1 MINLKQNGSGQ
12 NINLSPI
19 YNQIEVLDENTVLLS
34 RRIDTIQTGS
44 VDLSDIENSISILNN
59 NLSTV
64 QTDLNSVKI
73 DVNNLNSEIDSIKTN
88 LTSVV
93 SDVSVL
99 SSNLNNLSTNQVNY
113 YDYRDKITQRGFN
126 YNLTGGFFNET
137 TGTISAS
144 IYGVVPVSS
153 YKIPFVDIKAYECY
167 NCTFETGY
175 RGYSNLNITTFSK
188 NLVKG
193 ENLYMNGIMNNI
205 SNTYKIAFF
214 NGSYPTFSLNL
225 FSDCKNLEF
234 HDHYFDKNTIS
245 SNLKI
250 NNNDFICF
258 DNSYQSISFANFN
271 DYSIEKNNFDSVVC
285 LNCLNKE
292 FKNNTFTTCD
302 YINCNCY
309 NVETNSL
316 KNVRYLNY
324 IGKNF
329 GDNTYMNQSDYPYQC
344 QLMNAMNTNNK
355 FVYPDLLNIT
365 CKMFATNTI
374 SNANFVDMKCV
385 HLISNEFYNV
395 NILKI
400 HNANTGDGFYSAI
413 GDFYLENFSTKSTN
427 ESISNV
433 IKFRFNNGSSNLYDT
448 NLNWT
453 LTNTNYNFVESN
465 VVQCGDFNPIP
476 YIRSINKHL
485 ESIETKLTQST
496 SPESDVF
503 VKKIN
508 IPNNINGT
516 TFTSAQSLKINCI
529 SVGNFKCSDIK
540 SLKINGSNL
549 ESGMFSNVKSVEI
562 NAVNCDE
569 LTFDNVEYIKV
580 SCTNTPNIYCSN
592 VGTIKLNNYDKIQLQ
607 KFNLFEAPHPN
618 NYFYSCYMCNWN
630 VNAPESNAYD
640 AHFMTDYTYNSKSY
654 ATVKFKFNVDT
665 FEQPCLYTTTQF
677 NSTITAE
684 GLTTNRLLFWKDNT
698 FKLGN
703 AVEYVQNNGL
713 LETAGNVLMN
723 YQIQFDMP
731 YVTTFSNYQR

>member
-19 YNQIEVLDENTVLLS
+19 YHQIEVLDENTVLLS

-44 VDLSDIENSISILNN
+44 VDLSEIENSISILNN

-73 DVNNLNSEIDSIKTN
+73 DVNKLNSEIDSIKTN

-99 SSNLNNLSTNQVNY
+99 SSNLSNLSTNQVNY
-113 YDYRDKITQRGFN
+113 YDYRNKITQRGFN

-153 YKIPFVDIKAYECY
+153 YKIPFVDVKAYECY

-188 NLVKG
+188 NLCNG

-205 SNTYKIAFF
+205 SNTYKIGFF
-214 NGSYPTFSLNL
+214 IGSYPTFSLNL
-225 FSDCKNLEF
+225 FNSCNNL
-234 HDHYFDKNTIS
+234 
-245 SNLKI
+245 NLKG
-250 NNNDFICF
+250 
-258 DNSYQSISFANFN
+258 YNFV
-271 DYSIEKNNFDSVVC
+271 S
-285 LNCLNKE
+285 
-292 FKNNTFTTCD
+292 NTFTTCD
-302 YINCNCY
+302 CINCNCY
-309 NVETNSL
+309 NVYSNSF

-324 IGKNF
+324 IGKEF
-329 GDNTYMNQSDYPYQC
+329 GGNTFINQSDYSYQC
-344 QLMNAMNTNNK
+344 QLMNAMNINNK

-374 SNANFVDMKCV
+374 SNANFVDMKCD
-385 HLISNEFYNV
+385 HLISNEIYNV
-395 NILKI
+395 RFLKI
-400 HNANTGDGFYSAI
+400 INVGSEGDGFYSGI

-433 IKFRFNNGSSNLYDT
+433 TSFRFNNGSTNLYDT

-453 LTNTNYNFVESN
+453 LTNTNYDLVESN
-465 VVQCGDFNPIP
+465 VVHCGDFNPIP
-476 YIRSINKHL
+476 YIRSIHKHL
-485 ESIETKLTQST
+485 ESIETKLTQTAAS
-496 SPESDVF
+496 ESDVF

-508 IPNNINGT
+508 IPGNMAVENTTFSSSNSLNINCNDVR
-516 TFTSAQSLKINCI
+516 K
-529 SVGNFKCSDIK
+529 FKCSDIK

-549 ESGMFSNVKSVEI
+549 ESGMFSNIKSVEI
-562 NAVNCDE
+562 NAINCDE

-592 VGTIKLNNYDKIQLQ
+592 IGTVKLNNYNKIQLQ
-607 KFNLFEAPHPN
+607 KFNLFEAPQPN
-618 NYFYSCYMCNWN
+618 SFFNEQYIKGWN
-630 VNAPESNAYD
+630 VNTSSSNPYD
-640 AHFMTDYTYNSKSY
+640 GHFMSDYTPINDKTY
-654 ATVKFKFNVDT
+654 ADVKFKFNVDSFT
-665 FEQPCLYTTTQF
+665 QSGYTTVVDLGQTKVVEEPEQ
-677 NSTITAE
+677 TK
-684 GLTTNRLLFWKDNT
+684 RLLTWNDDT
-698 FKLGN
+698 FKMCHSYDFVN
-703 AVEYVQNNGL
+703 AGGQVITYFNYL
-713 LETAGNVLMN
+713 RN

-731 YVTTFSNYQR
+731 YVITSTVSHA